1 MLPELLRF
9 SSRSRLLD
17 LIPEKLKATH
27 RTHKTVPTGT
37 STANPA
43 SNLMDGWVTSAD
55 VHEEV
60 STGETPDNGFDAPPE
75 EDDFDD
81 GTLAAL
87 GL

>member
-9 SSRSRLLD
+9 SSRARLLD

-27 RTHKTVPTGT
+27 RTHKTVATGT
-37 STANPA
+37 STTATT

-55 VHEEV
+55 VPEESHEDAPGDDV
-60 STGETPDNGFDAPPE
+60 FDAPD
-75 EDDFDD
+75 DDFDD